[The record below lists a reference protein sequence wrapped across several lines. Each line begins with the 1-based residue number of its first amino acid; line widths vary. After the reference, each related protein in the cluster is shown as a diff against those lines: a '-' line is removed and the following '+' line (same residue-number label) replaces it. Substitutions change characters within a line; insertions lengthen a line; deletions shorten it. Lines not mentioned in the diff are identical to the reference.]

1 MTTET
6 IAVFVFGLAVILV
19 VAAFIA
25 TPLFGTPDRLGDEA
39 PNDRERW
46 ERQKRQ
52 ALLAIRE
59 AEMDFQMGKLS
70 PEDLESMR
78 ARFETQAMEAIA
90 ALERLGATR
99 ARSLA

>member
-1 MTTET
+1 MSTVA
-6 IAVFVFGLAVILV
+6 IAVFVLGLAVILA
-19 VAAFIA
+19 VAAFVA
-25 TPLFGTPDRLGDEA
+25 TPLFAAPERLGDESHG
-39 PNDRERW
+39 DRERW

-78 ARFETQAMEAIA
+78 ARFEAQAMEAIA
-90 ALERLGATR
+90 ALDRLGP
-99 ARSLA
+99 